1 MTEFSKMAAH
11 RGKYWPQT
19 VAPFS
24 SPCAGGIRRA
34 AFGAV
39 AALGCAASAQA
50 STVQTVTQSLSHE
63 ADPIGG
69 FIELGVETGLLTKRS
84 DDRTEDYERVLDF
97 TFDPFDTTLG
107 TLTGVQW
114 YFDIQASLETNSLYG
129 CVGFVSAGCDMDTNV
144 DSRFTSSIT
153 AQQRFEGFEERDIG
167 FGGTIDWPIYTRAR
181 VSIDPIEES
190 LEKGGSGVYSCVA
203 QGVTGLGQ
211 GCVNEAEYF
220 TQIQETVRDDDR
232 LEMYTDGE
240 VTGRWRADL
249 ALAISTECRILGL
262 AGFCYSRNFPGAD
275 VSTFISLT
283 YEYEPFAVEDPAAVP
298 VPAGFGLLATAL
310 GLLGL
315 LRRRRPAAV

>member
-1 MTEFSKMAAH
+1 MAGSRPETEFQIMRLQRSFGRFPEA
-11 RGKYWPQT
+11 RTG
-19 VAPFS
+19 V
-24 SPCAGGIRRA
+24 RRA

-39 AALGCAASAQA
+39 VALGCAASAQA
-50 STVQTVTQSLSHE
+50 STVQTVTQSLSHV
-63 ADPIGG
+63 ADPLDG
-69 FIELGVETGLLTKRS
+69 FIELGVDSLAFINASG
-84 DDRTEDYERVLDF
+84 DRTKDYERVLDF

-114 YFDIQASLETNSLYG
+114 YFDIQASLQTNSLYG
-129 CVGFVSAGCDMDTNV
+129 CVGFASAGCAMVTNV

-167 FGGTIDWPIYTRAR
+167 LGGTIDWPIYTSARA
-181 VSIDPIEES
+181 SIDPIEEN
-190 LEKGGSGVYSCVA
+190 LEKGGSGVYSCIA

-220 TQIQETVRDDDR
+220 TEIQETVRDDDR

-240 VTGRWRADL
+240 VTGRFRADL
-249 ALAISTECRILGL
+249 DLAISTECRLRGVY
-262 AGFCYSRNFPGAD
+262 GFCYSRNFPDAD